1 MRLAAIYIWLFG
13 NIPALLLIFL
23 IGNFYDNGKKKMN
36 TDLNS
41 NFYFILHD
49 SFCSFFFF
57 FN

>member
-13 NIPALLLIFL
+13 NTPALLLIFL
-23 IGNFYDNGKKKMN
+23 IGNFYDNGKKMN